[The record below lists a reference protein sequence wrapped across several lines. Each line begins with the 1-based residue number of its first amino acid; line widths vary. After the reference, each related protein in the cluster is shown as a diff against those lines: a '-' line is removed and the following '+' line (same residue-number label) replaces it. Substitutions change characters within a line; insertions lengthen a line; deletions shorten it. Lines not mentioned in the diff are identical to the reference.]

1 MAAVLDGKICTIKV
15 EVFFSSV
22 EASSESVSG
31 SLPLV
36 EYGASKNGGKK
47 VGYAYHLKR
56 ILSEVTYFLP
66 VLYSMLC
73 WYRQYFLQ

>member
-22 EASSESVSG
+22 GAGSENASG

-36 EYGASKNGGKK
+36 EYGATKNGGKK
-47 VGYAYHLKR
+47 VGYAYHRKR
-56 ILSEVTYFLP
+56 IGSEVTYFLL
-66 VLYSMLC
+66 VLHSTLC
-73 WYRQYFLQ
+73 RYRQYFLQ